1 MKIRS
6 LIASVALLA
15 VASPL
20 AAQSLFNA
28 AGLGIPVEALDGRA
42 RALGN
47 LGIGLDGGSFMPTD
61 PGALGRLGISTGV
74 MVAQPSWTDY
84 SLDGGE
90 AGQFQGNR
98 FPLLGLAYPVLSG
111 MMSVQVGSFL
121 DQEYEARTSGTIDV
135 GTGPIATTDV
145 FRQDGSISN
154 LNVGFS
160 RMVTSSVSVGLMVG
174 RYAGSLDRTLTRT
187 YGDEGDAGN
196 VDPYVETGVW
206 SWVGHSFTAG
216 ATADVGSTLRVAAS
230 VQVPTDLDA
239 QASEETR
246 GDDRTFALPIQYRV
260 GATAALTPSLK
271 VTGSMALADWSSTGD
286 DLAGGSFAHNANGV
300 GVGLELSRARL
311 WGKDA
316 PLRFGFRQT
325 GLPFSFDDDRV
336 DERVFSA
343 GFGLALNTTNSIV
356 LAGVDLAVERGRRSG
371 GGLTESFWRATLS
384 LLASGF

>member
-1 MKIRS
+1 MKIRYLS
-6 LIASVALLA
+6 AAVVFLA
-15 VASPL
+15 GASPL

-84 SLDGGE
+84 SADGG
-90 AGQFQGNR
+90 ATGQFQGNR
-98 FPLLGLAYPVLSG
+98 FPLLGIAYPVLSG

-121 DQEYEARTSGTIDV
+121 DQEYEALNSGTIDV
-135 GTGPIATTDV
+135 GTGPIETNDV

-160 RMVTSSVSVGLMVG
+160 RMVGSAVSLGLMVG

-187 YGDEGDAGN
+187 YGSEGVATN
-196 VDPYVETGVW
+196 VDPYIEAGVW

-216 ATADVGSTLRVAAS
+216 ATADVGSILRVAAS

-239 QASEETR
+239 EASEETR
-246 GDDRTFALPIQYRV
+246 GDDRTFDLPTQYRV

-271 VTGSMALADWSSTGD
+271 VTGSMALADWSSAGN
-286 DLAGGSFAHNANGV
+286 DLIGSSFAHNANGF

-316 PLRFGFRQT
+316 PLRFGFRRT

-336 DERVFSA
+336 DERILSA
-343 GFGLALNTTNSIV
+343 GFGLALNRTNNVV
-356 LAGVDLAVERGRRSG
+356 LAGVDLAVERGRRTG
-371 GGLTESFWRATLS
+371 AGLTENFWRATLS

>member
-1 MKIRS
+1 MKIRY
-6 LIASVALLA
+6 LTAAAVFLA

-20 AAQSLFNA
+20 TAQSLFNA

-47 LGIGLDGGSFMPTD
+47 LGIGLDGGSFIPTD

-84 SLDGGE
+84 SADGG
-90 AGQFQGNR
+90 ASGKFQGNR
-98 FPLLGLAYPVLSG
+98 FPLLGLAYPVFSG

-121 DQEYEARTSGTIDV
+121 DQAYEAVREGTIDV
-135 GTGPIATTDV
+135 GTGPIETNDV

-154 LNVGFS
+154 VNLGFS
-160 RMVTSSVSVGLMVG
+160 RMVSSSVSLGLMVG

-187 YGDEGDAGN
+187 YGSEGATTN
-196 VDPYVETGVW
+196 VDAYVEAGVW

-216 ATADVGSTLRVAAS
+216 ATADVGSILRVSAS

-239 QASEETR
+239 RASEETR
-246 GDDRTFALPIQYRV
+246 GDDRTFDLPIQYRV
-260 GATAALTPSLK
+260 GATAAFTPSVK
-271 VTGSMALADWSSTGD
+271 VTGSLALADWSSVGD
-286 DLAGGSFAHNANGV
+286 GLIGTSIAHNTNGV
-300 GVGLELSRARL
+300 GLGLELSRARL

-316 PLRFGFRQT
+316 PLRFGFRRT
-325 GLPFSFDDDRV
+325 GLPFSFDGDRV
-336 DERVFSA
+336 NERVFSA

-356 LAGVDLAVERGRRSG
+356 LAGVDLAIERGRRTG
-371 GGLTESFWRATLS
+371 GGLTENFWRATLS